1 MTIGDRIK
9 SLRSERKIA
18 QIDLAT
24 QVGVSKQTLYKYEN
38 NIITNIPSD
47 KIESISRCLGVS
59 PAYLMGWSQASGDSF
74 PHLSN
79 LSPMPQTYKV
89 PLLGKIACGQ
99 PILTVEEAEET
110 AEVPAWVKADFALQ
124 CQGDS
129 MMGAR
134 ILDGDV
140 VYIRAQDTVENGQIA
155 AVLIKDNGTWEE
167 NATLKRYYQHPG
179 LISLRA
185 ANPSYPD
192 MDYVGEDMSRVRVL
206 GLVVGFT
213 STKIK

>member
-9 SLRSERKIA
+9 YLRTEKGIA

-24 QVGVSKQTLYKYEN
+24 RVGVSKQTLYKYEN

-59 PAYLMGWSQASGDSF
+59 PAYLMGWSQSEVSNL
-74 PHLSN
+74 PRLSN
-79 LSPMPQTYKV
+79 IIPMPQTYQV

-99 PILTVEEAEET
+99 PILAVEEAEET
-110 AEVPAWVKADFALQ
+110 VEVPSWIKADFALQ

-129 MMGAR
+129 MVEAR
-134 ILDGDV
+134 ILDGDI
-140 VYIRAQDTVENGQIA
+140 VYIRSQEEVENGQIA
-155 AVLIKDNGTWEE
+155 AVLVEDNGSWEDT
-167 NATLKRYYQHPG
+167 ATLKRYYKYPG
-179 LISLRA
+179 AISLRA
-185 ANPSYPD
+185 ANPAYPD
-192 MDYVGEDMSRVRVL
+192 MDYIGEEMSRVRVL